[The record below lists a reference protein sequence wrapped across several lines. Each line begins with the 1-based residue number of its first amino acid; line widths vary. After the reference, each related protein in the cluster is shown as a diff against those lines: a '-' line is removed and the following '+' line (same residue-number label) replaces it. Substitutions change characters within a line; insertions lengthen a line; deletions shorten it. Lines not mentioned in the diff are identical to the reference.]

1 MYPSLYFCTVCCY
14 NYLRMLAIILLTA
27 TVGLPIGCLY
37 LYHRFVLRTHY
48 IFQKNDF
55 FVPLSAAVLQF
66 CASTIPYMF
75 LDTRPA
81 NFLHH
86 AIGGGVAVAII
97 TLYFQSRV
105 WPGQHWFVTG
115 LFVFAVVNILGN
127 ANEVLELV
135 AELITGFAYIADKL
149 DTNIDI
155 VANNVGA
162 GVGFFVAIMFNRLR
176 KIR

>member
-1 MYPSLYFCTVCCY
+1 
-14 NYLRMLAIILLTA
+14 MLAIILLTA

-37 LYHRFVLRTHY
+37 LYHRFVLRTQY
-48 IFQKNDF
+48 EFQKNDF
-55 FVPLSAAVLQF
+55 FVPLGAAVLQF
-66 CASTIPYMF
+66 CASTIPYLF
-75 LDTRPA
+75 LNTTPA

-86 AIGGGVAVAII
+86 AIGGGVAVSII
-97 TLYFQSRV
+97 ALYFQSRV
-105 WPGQHWFVTG
+105 WPGQHWFVKG

-135 AELITGFAYIADKL
+135 AELLTGFAYIANKL

-162 GVGFFVAIMFNRLR
+162 GVGFFLALALNR
-176 KIR
+176 IRNTK

>member
-1 MYPSLYFCTVCCY
+1 
-14 NYLRMLAIILLTA
+14 MLAIILLTA
-27 TVGLPIGCLY
+27 TVGLPVGCLY
-37 LYHRFVLRTHY
+37 LYYRFVLRTKY
-48 IFQKNDF
+48 KFKKSDF

-66 CASTIPYMF
+66 CASTIPYLF
-75 LDTRPA
+75 LDRLPA

-97 TLYFQSRV
+97 ALYFQSRV
-105 WPGQHWFVTG
+105 WPNQHWFVKG

-135 AELITGFAYIADKL
+135 AELLTGVVYISNKL
-149 DTNIDI
+149 DTNIDL

-162 GVGFFVAIMFNRLR
+162 AFGFIVVLTINR
-176 KIR
+176 IRNKK